1 MDEILEILEKDGRTT
16 PERIAEMTG
25 NEVKEI
31 KKALAA
37 YEKNGTILKY
47 TTIINKDKA
56 ESAVQALIEVK
67 VTPQRGIGYDAVAER
82 IIKFPEVLT
91 AYLLSGT
98 YDILVIVEGK
108 NLKEVATF
116 VSEKLATLD
125 QVTGTVTHFMLKK
138 YKEHGVIF
146 HEKEKNKRLLISP

>member
-1 MDEILEILEKDGRTT
+1 MDEILEILEKDARTT
-16 PERIAEMTG
+16 PEEIARMTG
-25 NEVKEI
+25 RSPAEVKAAIRELE
-31 KKALAA
+31 KK
-37 YEKNGTILKY
+37 GVILKY
-47 TTIINKDKA
+47 TAIINKDLA
-56 ESAVQALIEVK
+56 DSAVQALIEVK

-98 YDILVIVEGK
+98 YDILVIVEGR
-108 NLKEVATF
+108 NLQEVATF

-138 YKEHGVIF
+138 YKEQGVIF
-146 HEKEKNKRLLISP
+146 HRKKRNKRLLVSP